1 MAALKLGARKDVDMT
16 QGSIIRHLIS
26 FSVPLL
32 LGNIFQQMYNMVDT
46 WVVGNFVSNEAF
58 SAVGTVGPITNLLI
72 GFFMGLATGAGTVIS
87 QYYGAKQEDKVS
99 KAVHT
104 SILMTLF
111 LGIVLTIIGV
121 TITPFMLGLMK
132 TPENVFPEAK
142 QYLTIFFSG
151 IMGLLFYN
159 MGSGVLR
166 AVGDSQRPF
175 YYLVVAAV
183 LNTVLDLLFVIY
195 FDMGVKGVAL
205 ATVIAMWVSAIL
217 VMIAL
222 FRNEGC
228 VKLSLKNMHVTW
240 SLLGKICRVGIP
252 AGLQM
257 TITSFSNVFVQS
269 YINQFGHH
277 FMSGWTAYNKIDQ
290 VMFLPM
296 QSLALAST
304 TFVGQNLGANQSERA
319 RKGVSRAIVLSMSC
333 TAILMTPVIIFAPTL
348 VAFFNNTPEVIK
360 FGTMLIRWLSP
371 FYILCCVNQIC
382 GGALRGAGNSLAPM
396 LILLGSFVL
405 FRQTYLFVVSRI
417 CNEVLPIA
425 LSYPAGW
432 LVCSTIMLIY
442 YSRVKLTRTRLVDDE
457 K

>member
-1 MAALKLGARKDVDMT
+1 
-16 QGSIIRHLIS
+16 
-26 FSVPLL
+26 
-32 LGNIFQQMYNMVDT
+32 
-46 WVVGNFVSNEAF
+46 
-58 SAVGTVGPITNLLI
+58 
-72 GFFMGLATGAGTVIS
+72 MGLATGAGTVIS